1 MKRFE
6 YDEMQKGDAVRVT
19 RDGIARLLC
28 IAWKRNGFICAND
41 GNEYKLDECEPI
53 LLTDTDA
60 LLKLGFHKQYGLFD
74 PNGCYCFGWL
84 DIYSDHICIWMEQY
98 GVQQRGVHGYKFLH
112 QAQQKYRELHNV
124 ELKFKY
130 DK

>member
-1 MKRFE
+1 MTRFE
-6 YDEMQKGDAVRVT
+6 YDEMQKGDAVRVKRNGT
-19 RDGIARLLC
+19 AKLLRVC
-28 IAWKRNGFICAND
+28 GKRNGFLIASD
-41 GNEYKLDECEPI
+41 GSEYELDECEPI

-60 LLKLGFHKQYGLFD
+60 LLKLGFRKQYGLFD

-84 DIYSDHICIWMEQY
+84 DIYSDHICIWMEQC
-98 GVQQRGVHGYKFLH
+98 GVQQRGVHGYKYLH
-112 QAQQKYRELHNV
+112 QAQQKFRELHNV